1 MKRSPMA
8 ISEKARAALLRYDWP
23 GNIREL
29 ENAIERAVVLG
40 ASDSI
45 LPEDLP
51 EAVVELAAAA
61 PSGSVSSPGNYQAAV
76 VEAKQR
82 VVREALERAGG
93 VITEA
98 ARLLDVHPNY
108 LHRLMRNL
116 QLR

>member
-1 MKRSPMA
+1 
-8 ISEKARAALLRYDWP
+8 LP
-23 GNIREL
+23 GNVREL

-51 EAVVELAAAA
+51 EAIVELAAAA
-61 PSGSVSSPGNYQAAV
+61 PSGSVSGTGSYQAAV

-82 VVREALERAGG
+82 VVRDALERAGG

-108 LHRLMRNL
+108 LHRLLRNL

>member
-1 MKRSPMA
+1 
-8 ISEKARAALLRYDWP
+8 
-23 GNIREL
+23 
-29 ENAIERAVVLG
+29 
-40 ASDSI
+40 
-45 LPEDLP
+45 
-51 EAVVELAAAA
+51 
-61 PSGSVSSPGNYQAAV
+61 

-108 LHRLMRNL
+108 LHRLLRNL